1 MANISKEERA
11 RRQAESAKQVQPV
24 PQLVRMVRGPE
35 YPRPHM
41 ADVHPEEVENY
52 RAGGWVKA
60 E

>member
-11 RRQAESAKQVQPV
+11 RRQAEAQKATTS

-41 ADVHPEEVENY
+41 ADVHPDEVDNY
-52 RAGGWVKA
+52 AKGGWQVKA